1 MIADMRKQVNL
12 VKDTNLDY
20 LVNIMD
26 YMAPDREAWQK
37 RINEVD
43 PNRLGYQAKFGLVCY

>member
-1 MIADMRKQVNL
+1 MIADTRKQVNL